1 VHYSCR
7 YATAALESPASICNS
22 NTALSLFFMCY
33 FASLINSHVTVV
45 PAAVLKRAP
54 SALTEVELH
63 ADELTATA
71 GNTTTAALTD
81 RYISSTVGSTSD
93 SILSPKRASTAAA
106 TAVTAQ
112 PSSYTSGGTTDASA
126 TADVTA
132 KHLLAGPWAKLQQV
146 CANSNPVRCSVAHSI
161 LAVFICAV
169 YR

>member
-1 VHYSCR
+1 
-7 YATAALESPASICNS
+7 
-22 NTALSLFFMCY
+22 
-33 FASLINSHVTVV
+33 V